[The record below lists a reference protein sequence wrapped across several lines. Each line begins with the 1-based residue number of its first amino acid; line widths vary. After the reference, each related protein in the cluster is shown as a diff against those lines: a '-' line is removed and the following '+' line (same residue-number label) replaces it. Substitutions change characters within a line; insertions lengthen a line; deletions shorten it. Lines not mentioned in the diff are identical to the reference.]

1 MPEKKA
7 AIITISKVLAGVSFV
22 TLAAIG
28 SASGSMV
35 IAGLTAVPA
44 AIMTVGP
51 ALAKLKEK
59 KEDVLELP
67 VPPWWTSDTSTWND
81 LCTEIG
87 DHLPHIFQEMAACL
101 QKEQVV
107 VTTQVVRQ
115 TFIEVVAAEQLK
127 WEFDPQQR
135 RMVAAE
141 IATPVLQKV
150 ADVLKAAIEPLREDT
165 ALVDVH
171 TTAANTE
178 KMVEVLEKAI
188 LILENIQ
195 KQGAPAT
202 RDNTSVVVGASST
215 GTPQVVANA
224 QSIPAVVDVL
234 AQKIEND
241 TYDVYICYH
250 EADETEVFK
259 IGEQLKAH
267 GILPWFDTIDV
278 TPGIPKRLQQEQRI
292 EKIPAAAVFVG
303 QHAVADWQALQMYSF
318 IEQFIQRSSPVI
330 PVLLADAPKQPKLP
344 VFLAN
349 FAWVDFRRLVP
360 DPIKQ
365 LMWGITGKRDT
376 SR

>member
-1 MPEKKA
+1 MPEKKS
-7 AIITISKVLAGVSFV
+7 AIINIGKALAGVSFI

-35 IAGLTAVPA
+35 IAGLAAVPA
-44 AIMTVGP
+44 AVMTVGP

-59 KEDVLELP
+59 KEDTLELP
-67 VPPWWTSDTSTWND
+67 VPPWWTSDTSTWNN

-87 DHLPHIFQEMAACL
+87 DHLPHILQEMAERL
-101 QKEQVV
+101 QREQGV

-115 TFIEVVAAEQLK
+115 TFVDVVADEHLV
-127 WEFDPQQR
+127 WEFNPQQR
-135 RMVAAE
+135 RNVAAE
-141 IATPVLQKV
+141 IATPILLKV

-171 TTAANTE
+171 TSASNTTR
-178 KMVEVLEKAI
+178 MVEVLEKAL

-195 KQGAPAT
+195 KQGEQT
-202 RDNTSVVVGASST
+202 ILTNTSVTTGGDTQQSST
-215 GTPQVVANA
+215 NVQSTPPTVN
-224 QSIPAVVDVL
+224 VL
-234 AQKIEND
+234 LQKIENEA
-241 TYDVYICYH
+241 YDVYICYH

-267 GILPWFDTIDV
+267 NVLPWFDIINMQ
-278 TPGIPKRLQQEQRI
+278 PGMPRRQQQEEKI

-318 IEQFIQRSSPVI
+318 IEQFIQRGMPVI
-330 PVLLADAPKQPKLP
+330 PVLLADAPQKPKLP

-349 FAWVDFRRLVP
+349 FAWVDFRRQVP
-360 DPIKQ
+360 EPLSQ
-365 LMWGITGKRDT
+365 LIWGITGIRT
-376 SR
+376 IY

>member
-1 MPEKKA
+1 MPEKKSA
-7 AIITISKVLAGVSFV
+7 VINIGKALAGVSFI

-28 SASGSMV
+28 AASGSIA

-59 KEDVLELP
+59 KEDTLELP
-67 VPPWWTSDTSTWND
+67 IPPWWTSDTSTWNN

-87 DHLPHIFQEMAACL
+87 DHLPHILQEMAERL
-101 QKEQVV
+101 QREQGV

-115 TFIEVVAAEQLK
+115 TFIDVIADEHLV

-135 RMVAAE
+135 RNVATE

-171 TTAANTE
+171 TTAANTT

-188 LILENIQ
+188 SILENIQ
-195 KQGAPAT
+195 KQGETAT
-202 RDNTSVVVGASST
+202 RENTTIAAGTIST
-215 GTPQVVANA
+215 RTPQVVTNA
-224 QSIPAVVDVL
+224 QSSSSAVDML
-234 AQKIEND
+234 AQKIENKD
-241 TYDVYICYH
+241 YDAYICYH
-250 EADETEVFK
+250 EADEAEVFK
-259 IGEQLKAH
+259 IGEELKAH
-267 GILPWFDTIDV
+267 NILPWFDSINV
-278 TPGIPKRLQQEQRI
+278 QPGTPRRQQQEEQI

-318 IEQFIQRSSPVI
+318 IEQFVQRGSPVI
-330 PVLLADAPKQPKLP
+330 PVLLADAPQKPKLP

-349 FAWVDFRRLVP
+349 FAWVDFRKQVP

-365 LMWGITGKRDT
+365 LIWGITGKRDT